1 NAPLERVTADIL
13 EFDRAVGVVLDFA
26 ARTPGTLVIVTA
38 DHETGG
44 FSLVESRDDFTVQY
58 TTRGHTAE
66 MVPLF
71 AFGPQA
77 SRFAGFM
84 NNYAVG
90 RTLFDIVRAWWV
102 APRPDVIAK
111 TLRTGVRRSR
121 PVHRPHRCR
130 RSATAA

>member
-1 NAPLERVTADIL
+1 MAKRPTTRSHWAPNATHANAPLERVTADIL

-84 NNYAVG
+84 NNYEVG
-90 RTLFDIVRAWWV
+90 RTLFDIVRAW
-102 APRPDVIAK
+102 
-111 TLRTGVRRSR
+111 
-121 PVHRPHRCR
+121 
-130 RSATAA
+130 